1 MLQSNVNFICIMGSQ
16 CPGSAEH
23 HQSEGDDQ
31 PGNHQ
36 EQGPE
41 ARMYE
46 TGEEGGPLQ
55 MFEAQVDGR
64 KRR

>member
-46 TGEEGGPLQ
+46 TGEEGGPI
-55 MFEAQVDGR
+55 ADV
-64 KRR
+64 